1 MKQVVVIYGKP
12 NDSSHFNQHY
22 EEVHVPLVRRMPH
35 LRAFQYSKGEVQ
47 SSNAE
52 FAPHLVAILT
62 YDTDADLA
70 ASLESSEGK
79 AAVADVVNF
88 ASGGVTILTVT
99 I

>member
-1 MKQVVVIYGKP
+1 MKQVVVIYGMPK
-12 NDSSHFNQHY
+12 DTSHFNQYY
-22 EEVHVPLVRRMPH
+22 EEVHVLLVQRMPH

-47 SSNAE
+47 SSSAE
-52 FAPHLVAILT
+52 FAPHLVATLT

-70 ASLESSEGK
+70 ASLESAEGK
-79 AAVADVVNF
+79 AAVADVANF